1 MACTV
6 PPEARHA
13 LKPLPDGVP
22 VPPAAYL
29 PGQGDEPRR
38 DWIVP
43 IKASVS
49 SATDLQ
55 DLPKTQAWIAGRA
68 YLQAGYFW
76 ECHEVLEA
84 VWTRTP
90 EGSAER
96 DMVQALI
103 QLANAR
109 MKHRLDRPRAAAR
122 LCAMVRAQLARCPS
136 DRQVLGLTLSQVRAW
151 VSETESALK
160 IR

>member
-1 MACTV
+1 MCELREL
-6 PPEARHA
+6 PP
-13 LKPLPDGVP
+13 GVP
-22 VPPAAYL
+22 VPPMAYL
-29 PGQGDEPRR
+29 PGTGDDEPAK
-38 DWIVP
+38 DWFEP
-43 IKASVS
+43 LKASVT
-49 SATDLQ
+49 AGTDLQ
-55 DLPKTQAWIAGRA
+55 DLPQTQAWIAGRA

-109 MKHRLDRPRAAAR
+109 MKHRMDRPRAAAR
-122 LCAMVRAQLARCPS
+122 LCSMVRAQLARCPS
-136 DRQVLGLTLSQVRAW
+136 DRLVLGLTLPQVRAW
-151 VSETESALK
+151 VSQTETALR

>member
-1 MACTV
+1 MGELSEL
-6 PPEARHA
+6 PP
-13 LKPLPDGVP
+13 GVP
-22 VPPAAYL
+22 VPPMAYL
-29 PGQGDEPRR
+29 PGIGIDEPAKE
-38 DWIVP
+38 WFAP
-43 IKASVS
+43 IKASVN
-49 SATDLQ
+49 AHVALD
-55 DLPKTQAWIAGRA
+55 DLPQTQAWIAGRA

-136 DRQVLGLTLSQVRAW
+136 DRTILGLTLPQVRDW
-151 VSETESALK
+151 VAQTETALK